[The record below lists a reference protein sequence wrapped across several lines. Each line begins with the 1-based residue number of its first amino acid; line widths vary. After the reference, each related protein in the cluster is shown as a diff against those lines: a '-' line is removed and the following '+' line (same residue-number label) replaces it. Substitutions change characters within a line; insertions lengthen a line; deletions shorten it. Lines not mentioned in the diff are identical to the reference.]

1 MQVQDTSF
9 LKNEIMRL
17 KKEKDVVILAHNY
30 EIPDV
35 QDVADFTGDSLGL
48 SRLAAT
54 VPQKTIL
61 FCGVHFMAETAS
73 IISPEKRVL
82 LPSLEAG
89 CSLSDSITVEELRNW
104 KKQHPNAIS
113 VGYVNTTAEIKS
125 ELDFCCTSSN
135 AVNVVK
141 SIPADKEILFLPD
154 MFLGSYV
161 AKMTGRKNIHIWA
174 GECHVHAGITPED
187 VTKKLQ
193 SMKDA
198 EFVIHP
204 ECSCTTPMMYD
215 VADGTKNVGD
225 IITSNNLID
234 AIGTF
239 STRITLVYSQAH
251 PDGQQKACKDVYND
265 DIRGKMSV
273 IIDDLEKKLSALNNE
288 SVASFEDRGQ
298 YISQLFFGTS
308 KSARKYLQQNW
319 LINAT
324 NKAFINSAK
333 VSGINP
339 NAVAYGTAMAEQHMR
354 NQFFISG
361 ILAKEYLPKVF
372 QIP

>member
-125 ELDFCCTSSN
+125 ELDYCCTSSN

-141 SIPADKEILFLPD
+141 AIPEDLSL
-154 MFLGSYV
+154 
-161 AKMTGRKNIHIWA
+161 IHI
-174 GECHVHAGITPED
+174 
-187 VTKKLQ
+187 
-193 SMKDA
+193 
-198 EFVIHP
+198 
-204 ECSCTTPMMYD
+204 
-215 VADGTKNVGD
+215 
-225 IITSNNLID
+225 
-234 AIGTF
+234 
-239 STRITLVYSQAH
+239 
-251 PDGQQKACKDVYND
+251 
-265 DIRGKMSV
+265 
-273 IIDDLEKKLSALNNE
+273 
-288 SVASFEDRGQ
+288 
-298 YISQLFFGTS
+298 
-308 KSARKYLQQNW
+308 
-319 LINAT
+319 
-324 NKAFINSAK
+324 
-333 VSGINP
+333 
-339 NAVAYGTAMAEQHMR
+339 
-354 NQFFISG
+354 
-361 ILAKEYLPKVF
+361 
-372 QIP
+372 